1 MNLLYNINSNAVGVI
16 TNQLAYF
23 KEKPMFA
30 YNSFIDTVQTG
41 KKTFVNMFISD
52 EKVRAPLNA
61 FVDAQTV
68 FVKQI
73 VKSYEDLAV
82 HTTSE
87 IKKKV
92 KAA

>member
-1 MNLLYNINSNAVGVI
+1 MNFLYNTSRNANKVSI
-16 TNQLAYF
+16 SLLAYF
-23 KEKPMFA
+23 KEKTMFA
-30 YNSFIDTVQTG
+30 YNTFIDTVQSG
-41 KKTFVNMFISD
+41 KKTFVNMFITD

-82 HTTSE
+82 HTTNE
-87 IKKKV
+87 IKKKAKV
-92 KAA
+92 A